1 MLAVP
6 VNFTVTLP
14 SGQKTTVA
22 AVARLV
28 PRHGVGDPLVRARLQ
43 GPPRLRLGLGRDRFP
58 AALDADPPQH
68 AQTRLTW
75 RSTTATPRKAGRYPC
90 PS

>member
-1 MLAVP
+1 M
-6 VNFTVTLP
+6 NFTVTLP

-28 PRHGVGDPLVRARLQ
+28 PPTAWEDPLVRTRLQ
-43 GPPRLRLGLGRDRFP
+43 GPPRLRLGLGRDIYP
-58 AALDADPPQH
+58 AALDPDQPQPL
-68 AQTRLTW
+68 R
-75 RSTTATPRKAGRYPC
+75 

>member
-6 VNFTVTLP
+6 VNFTIILP
-14 SGQKTTVA
+14 AGQKTTVA

-28 PRHGVGDPLVRARLQ
+28 PPTAWETRSMRTRLQ
-43 GPPRLRLGLGRDRFP
+43 GPPRLRLGLGRDIFP
-58 AALDADPPQH
+58 AALDPDPPQPL
-68 AQTRLTW
+68 R
-75 RSTTATPRKAGRYPC
+75 